1 MTADRVAASAAE
13 VGVILAISDQHVRD
27 SIDLLAELGA
37 PAVTIAGQQRWRLT
51 DLARLVDGPDAAPLQ
66 WIAPL
71 VWRVDE
77 VAAQLGLRERQVR
90 TAIDLGQLEGVLRIG
105 RTVRISRAAV
115 ARLAGT
121 QVA

>member
-27 SIDLLAELGA
+27 SIDELAALGA
-37 PAVTIAGQQRWRLT
+37 PAVSIAGQQRWRLA
-51 DLARLVDGPDAAPLQ
+51 DLARAVDGPDAAPLH